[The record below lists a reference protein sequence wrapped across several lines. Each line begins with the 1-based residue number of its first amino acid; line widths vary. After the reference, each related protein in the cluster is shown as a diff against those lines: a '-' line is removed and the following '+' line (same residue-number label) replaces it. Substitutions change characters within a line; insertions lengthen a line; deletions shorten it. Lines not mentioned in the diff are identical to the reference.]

1 MRMAALLFAATV
13 ALAPV
18 AQAEAPTMQHARGTF
33 DVTVTP
39 VPPAEGA
46 PAYGHMRLSIAKTF
60 HGDIRGTSSGEMLGS
75 QGPENSG
82 AYVALEVVTGTLGGR
97 SGTFALAHRGLM
109 DAGATEL
116 SIVVVPGSGTGE
128 LTGLTGTFDLKIE
141 GGEHRYDLSY
151 TLPGAE

>member
-1 MRMAALLFAATV
+1 MRVAAF
-13 ALAPV
+13 ALAAFMAFTPAV
-18 AQAEAPTMQHARGTF
+18 QAQAQTMQHARGTF

-60 HGDIRGTSSGEMLGS
+60 HGDIEGTSSGEMLGS

-97 SGTFALAHRGLM
+97 SGAFALAHRGLM

-128 LTGLTGTFDLKIE
+128 LTGLAGTFDLKIE

-151 TLPGAE
+151 TLPED

>member
-1 MRMAALLFAATV
+1 MRIAALFAAALV
-13 ALAPV
+13 AFAPAVLA
-18 AQAEAPTMQHARGTF
+18 ETPTMQHARGTF

-39 VPPAEGA
+39 VPPVEGA

-60 HGDIRGTSSGEMLGS
+60 HGDIQGTSSGEMLGS
-75 QGPENSG
+75 QGPEDSG

-97 SGTFALAHRGLM
+97 SGTFGLAHRGLM

-128 LTGLTGTFDLKIE
+128 LTGLAGTFELKIE

-151 TLPGAE
+151 TLSGGE